1 MLTKL
6 HASILNIHGLVG
18 EKEATSW
25 LRETQKA
32 SSNAPQGS
40 KTPAKKPT
48 AAPPPK
54 RKTATAAAAAANGD
68 ESIVTE
74 EVPAGA
80 GEKDLLKE
88 VLKPQYEHLLEM
100 DALVR
105 EKLFILQVNELEQ
118 KFKQL

>member
-6 HASILNIHGLVG
+6 HASILSIHGLVG
-18 EKEATSW
+18 EKEATCW
-25 LRETQKA
+25 LKENQKA
-32 SSNAPQGS
+32 GSSAPQGS

-48 AAPPPK
+48 IAPPPK
-54 RKTATAAAAAANGD
+54 RKTAAAAAAAANGD
-68 ESIVTE
+68 KSIAE
-74 EVPAGA
+74 EVPTGS

-105 EKLFILQVNELEQ
+105 EKLFILQVTSLT
-118 KFKQL
+118 LV